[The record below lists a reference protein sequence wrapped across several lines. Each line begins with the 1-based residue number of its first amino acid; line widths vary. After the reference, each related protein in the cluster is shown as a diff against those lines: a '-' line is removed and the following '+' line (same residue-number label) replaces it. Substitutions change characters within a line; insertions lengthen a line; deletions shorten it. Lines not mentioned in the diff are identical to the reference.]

1 MRLAIAPLPQAH
13 EGPGPHADGVT
24 SITVMALRAVAL
36 LAFALVLILVA
47 LPVAL
52 VAAGT

>member
-1 MRLAIAPLPQAH
+1 MKLTITPLPPAD
-13 EGPGPHADGVT
+13 EGPGLQTDGAA
-24 SITVMALRAVAL
+24 SIAVMALRAVAL

>member
-1 MRLAIAPLPQAH
+1 MKVAVTPLPPAD
-13 EGPGPHADGVT
+13 EGPRPQAGGAPSVAG
-24 SITVMALRAVAL
+24 MALRAVAL